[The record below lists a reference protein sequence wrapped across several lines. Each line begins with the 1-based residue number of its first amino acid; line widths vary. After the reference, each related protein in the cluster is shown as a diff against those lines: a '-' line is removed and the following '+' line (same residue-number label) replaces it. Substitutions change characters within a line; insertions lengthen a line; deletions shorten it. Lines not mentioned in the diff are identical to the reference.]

1 MKYLLKHATLLVT
14 LFSLIGLLLHF
25 YNLNWGAPYY
35 FHPDER
41 NIASSV
47 SQLSFPNHMNP
58 SFFAYGSLPIYT
70 IYFTGFILNPLFSSQ
85 FFIAHSI
92 VGTGAA
98 LNSHV
103 PFDQAIL
110 ISRAYSALFAT
121 LLIPLLYVLGKRLHS
136 QASGLLASFFATT
149 SVGLMQFSHFGTF
162 ELWLTLFSI
171 ILFLICI
178 ELIKKPAVWHFT
190 LAAFVLGILISV
202 KVTSLALAPL
212 PLIAIILRL
221 PFRQFSKNKLAAI
234 RALGKLLLQT
244 IFFCCIAALV
254 YITTNPYTITDHE
267 SFKNSMNYES
277 KVALGT
283 LPVFYTQEFYKAPPI
298 IFQLLQVYPFLL
310 NPLLTLL
317 LIPAIVFITI
327 ETVRSKSKA
336 GVLLLL
342 FTAVLFLSQSLLFVK
357 WTRYLV
363 PTIPFFLLI
372 ISILLVSLEKTMRKI
387 YGAYI
392 FSFLTL
398 IGLCCLYITAYILVV
413 LAAPDSRIA
422 AANWVRLH
430 IPTNSLTMSELYD
443 LGILPFNGIINHITL
458 CNTYDLET
466 NIYPCDG
473 QPLSTV
479 VASSEIIILPS
490 QRIYKTRFMNPQRYP
505 AGVSFYQSLFSGR
518 VGYHKIYET
527 PCSLLCRVLYLGNPV
542 YSFEQTATV
551 FDRPTITIFKKI

>member
-1 MKYLLKHATLLVT
+1 MKYLLKHATLLVA
-14 LFSLIGLLLHF
+14 LFSIIGLFLHF

-47 SQLSFPNHMNP
+47 SQLSFPDHMNP

-70 IYFTGFILNPLFSSQ
+70 VYFTGFIIKPFLSSQ
-85 FFIAHSI
+85 FFAHSTLRA
-92 VGTGAA
+92 GTT
-98 LNSHV
+98 LTSQV

-121 LLIPLLYVLGKRLHS
+121 MLIPLLYTIGRRLHS
-136 QASGLLASFFATT
+136 QESGLLASFFATT

-162 ELWLTLFSI
+162 ELWLTFFST

-178 ELIKKPAVWHFT
+178 DIIKKPVVWRLVLT
-190 LAAFVLGILISV
+190 GFVLGILISV

-212 PLIAIILRL
+212 PLIAIFFHL
-221 PFRQFSKNKLAAI
+221 PFRQFTKNKLAAI
-234 RALGKLLLQT
+234 RTLGKLLVQVL
-244 IFFCCIAALV
+244 FFCCLAALV
-254 YITTNPYTITDHE
+254 YITTNPYAVTDHE
-267 SFKNSMNYES
+267 AFKNSMNYES

-283 LPVFYTQEFYKAPPI
+283 LPVFYTQEFYKAPPVV
-298 IFQLLQVYPFLL
+298 FQLVYVYPFLL

-317 LIPAIVFITI
+317 LVPAIVFIII
-327 ETVRSKSKA
+327 ETVRNKNKTN
-336 GVLLLL
+336 LLLL
-342 FTAVLFLSQSLLFVK
+342 AFSAALFLSQALLFVK

-372 ISILLVSLEKTMRKI
+372 IAITLVSLGKTMRKN

-413 LAAPDSRIA
+413 LTAPDSRIA
-422 AANWVRLH
+422 AANWTKLH
-430 IPTNSLTMSELYD
+430 IPTNSPTMSELYD
-443 LGILPFNGIINHITL
+443 LGILPFNSIINHITL

-466 NIYPCDG
+466 NTYPCDG
-473 QPLSTV
+473 QPVNTV
-479 VASSEIIILPS
+479 LASSKIIILPS
-490 QRIYKTRFMNPQRYP
+490 QRIYKTRFTNSQRYP
-505 AGVSFYQSLFSGR
+505 AGAAFYQSLFSGR
-518 VGYHKIYET
+518 VGYHKVYET
-527 PCSLLCRVLYLGNPV
+527 PCNLLCRILYLGNPV
-542 YSFEQTATV
+542 YSFEQTTTV
-551 FDRPTITIFKKI
+551 FDRPTITIFEKK